1 MDQKT
6 SGGKLRLGPVV
17 GAHKEVGNA
26 RESSGARGQ
35 RSKFLRMDTERA
47 SSSTL
52 GSRMETRGAFTII
65 APNSARRDELKQQ
78 NKGDDAAIEKLRT
91 QRAAVS
97 YTVPK
102 GGIVLGVAPEEQKK
116 GREIQRARGPKVRVE
131 KRPTRTVIQL
141 KSEDIRETCAAAAL
155 ARFGT

>member
-6 SGGKLRLGPVV
+6 SGGKLRLGRVE

-26 RESSGARGQ
+26 REPSGARGQ
-35 RSKFLRMDTERA
+35 RSKLLRMDTERT
-47 SSSTL
+47 STGTL
-52 GSRMETRGAFTII
+52 GSRMETRGAFTMI

-78 NKGDDAAIEKLRT
+78 NKGDDAAIGKLRT

-102 GGIVLGVAPEEQKK
+102 GGIVLGVPPEEEKR

-131 KRPTRTVIQL
+131 RRPTRTVIQL
-141 KSEDIRETCAAAAL
+141 KSEDIREKCAAAAL

>member
-6 SGGKLRLGPVV
+6 SGGKLRLGPVA

-35 RSKFLRMDTERA
+35 RSKLLRMDTERA

-91 QRAAVS
+91 QRAAVT

-102 GGIVLGVAPEEQKK
+102 GGIVLGVAPEEKK

-131 KRPTRTVIQL
+131 RRPTRTVIQL
-141 KSEDIRETCAAAAL
+141 KSEDIREKCAAAAL

>member
-6 SGGKLRLGPVV
+6 SGGKLRLGRVE

-35 RSKFLRMDTERA
+35 RSKLLRMDTERA
-47 SSSTL
+47 SSRTL
-52 GSRMETRGAFTII
+52 GSRMEARGAFTMI
-65 APNSARRDELKQQ
+65 APNSARRDELKRQ
-78 NKGDDAAIEKLRT
+78 NKGDDAAIETLRT

-102 GGIVLGVAPEEQKK
+102 GGIVLGVAPEEEKK

-141 KSEDIRETCAAAAL
+141 KLEDIREKCGAAAL

>member
-52 GSRMETRGAFTII
+52 GSRMETKGAFTII
-65 APNSARRDELKQQ
+65 APNSTRRDELKQQ

-91 QRAAVS
+91 QRAAVT

-102 GGIVLGVAPEEQKK
+102 GGIVLGVAPEEKK

-141 KSEDIRETCAAAAL
+141 KSEDIREKCAAAAL